1 MACYGRSS
9 SREWSGQILCGEA
22 WQNEE
27 GGEAFNVLTVTELQD
42 LAFPSL
48 EYSIIGSHETTYLLI
63 Q

>member
-27 GGEAFNVLTVTELQD
+27 GGEPFNFLTVIGLQD
-42 LAFPSL
+42 LAVQS
-48 EYSIIGSHETTYLLI
+48 Y
-63 Q
+63 